1 MNHRRYNPL
10 REEWVI
16 VAANRVNR
24 PWQGATEADTKTKA
38 GFTTLATINPLAPG
52 GKRANGKTSPHY
64 TSTYVFE
71 NDFPSLTDDGNRD
84 EDPSELVSDQLYQS
98 HTIRAMNHRRYNPLR
113 EEWVI
118 VAANRV
124 NRPWQGATEAD
135 TKTKAGFTTL
145 ATINPLAPGGKR
157 ANGKTSPYYTST
169 YVFENDFPSLTDDG
183 NRDEDP
189 SELVSDQLYQSH
201 TIRGTCRVLCYHPD
215 SELSMARMSKEQIEA
230 VIDLW
235 IAQMDEL
242 QSKYE
247 WVQIFENKGAVVGCS
262 NPHPHGQ
269 LWASNFL
276 PTYPAKEYNTQKAY
290 KERTGKVMLMEV
302 LKHELEVKERV
313 VVENDEW
320 VVVIPFWATWPFETM
335 LLPKKH
341 VISLNE
347 INPEQ
352 KRLLADIIRKLLIKY
367 DNLFQC
373 SFPFSM
379 GWQSAP
385 TGRYLQ
391 EDRSFWTLR
400 AVYLPPLLRSAT
412 VRKFMAGYELV
423 SEPQRD
429 ITPEKVSLYRRSS

>member
-98 HTIRAMNHRRYNPLR
+98 HTIR
-113 EEWVI
+113 
-118 VAANRV
+118 
-124 NRPWQGATEAD
+124 
-135 TKTKAGFTTL
+135 
-145 ATINPLAPGGKR
+145 
-157 ANGKTSPYYTST
+157 
-169 YVFENDFPSLTDDG
+169 
-183 NRDEDP
+183 
-189 SELVSDQLYQSH
+189 
-201 TIRGTCRVLCYHPD
+201 GTCRVLCYHPD
-215 SELSMARMSKEQIEA
+215 SELSMARMSIEQIEA

-429 ITPEKVSLYRRSS
+429 ITPEKAAAMLREQNEVHYLER

>member
-1 MNHRRYNPL
+1 
-10 REEWVI
+10 
-16 VAANRVNR
+16 
-24 PWQGATEADTKTKA
+24 
-38 GFTTLATINPLAPG
+38 
-52 GKRANGKTSPHY
+52 
-64 TSTYVFE
+64 
-71 NDFPSLTDDGNRD
+71 
-84 EDPSELVSDQLYQS
+84 
-98 HTIRAMNHRRYNPLR
+98 
-113 EEWVI
+113 
-118 VAANRV
+118 
-124 NRPWQGATEAD
+124 
-135 TKTKAGFTTL
+135 
-145 ATINPLAPGGKR
+145 
-157 ANGKTSPYYTST
+157 
-169 YVFENDFPSLTDDG
+169 
-183 NRDEDP
+183 
-189 SELVSDQLYQSH
+189 
-201 TIRGTCRVLCYHPD
+201 
-215 SELSMARMSKEQIEA
+215 
-230 VIDLW
+230 
-235 IAQMDEL
+235 
-242 QSKYE
+242 
-247 WVQIFENKGAVVGCS
+247 
-262 NPHPHGQ
+262 
-269 LWASNFL
+269 
-276 PTYPAKEYNTQKAY
+276 
-290 KERTGKVMLMEV
+290 MLMEV

-429 ITPEKVSLYRRSS
+429 ITPEKAAAMLREQNEVHYLER